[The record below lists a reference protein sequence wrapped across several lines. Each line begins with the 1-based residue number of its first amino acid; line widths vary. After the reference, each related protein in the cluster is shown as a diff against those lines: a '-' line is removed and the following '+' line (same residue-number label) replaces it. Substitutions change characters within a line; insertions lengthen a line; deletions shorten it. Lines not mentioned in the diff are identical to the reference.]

1 VADDAGRFQADPQL
15 LKAKF
20 FWNDGLITP
29 EIVDNLLKTLE
40 RNTLIILYS
49 TSKTLYGCLPTWEK
63 HQSLRHIRPKYPSP
77 PSRKLKRW
85 QRLSGGFWGS
95 NAPLTEG
102 KGREGKENRRKD
114 KDFRLSKTEIVKE
127 FEDLHQEYGDDI
139 YSQALKIVGE
149 RKPKNPLTYLRTLC
163 RNLRERSA
171 DQRHQDK
178 LAGYTESEVA
188 SPEQVTKTV
197 NEMGRELDS
206 LSDSLTF
213 GIAPAVLTYQSFK
226 TGGFFD
232 IIIIIG
238 AICFAIGA
246 MLRLARFNISES
258 PGYTGLPTPLSALL
272 LINFFYA
279 NYFYA
284 FAMGGNTYPFLEIS
298 SYIIPIFMV
307 LIGWFNITTY
317 IRYGE
322 KDKSTYIIFL
332 VIAPLCP
339 ILGIIGILNP
349 DFLISIIV
357 SIFFLGAFIFGL
369 IFVIRGFFRHFIIR
383 RKTTTPSQ

>member
-1 VADDAGRFQADPQL
+1 MSTIIIPKL
-15 LKAKF
+15 LK
-20 FWNDGLITP
+20 
-29 EIVDNLLKTLE
+29 LKDYI
-40 RNTLIILYS
+40 TLIG
-49 TSKTLYGCLPTWEK
+49 TTLGIIALVCACFGTRESI
-63 HQSLRHIRPKYPSP
+63 SLGFFLISLSLGTDMIDGYIA
-77 PSRKLKRW
+77 RK
-85 QRLSGGFWGS
+85 
-95 NAPLTEG
+95 
-102 KGREGKENRRKD
+102 
-114 KDFRLSKTEIVKE
+114 
-127 FEDLHQEYGDDI
+127 
-139 YSQALKIVGE
+139 
-149 RKPKNPLTYLRTLC
+149 
-163 RNLRERSA
+163 
-171 DQRHQDK
+171 
-178 LAGYTESEVA
+178 
-188 SPEQVTKTV
+188 TKTV

-226 TGGFFD
+226 TGDFFD

-317 IRYGE
+317 IRFGE
-322 KDKSTYIIFL
+322 KGKTIYIIFSAL
-332 VIAPLCP
+332 APLCP

-349 DFLISIIV
+349 NFLISIIV
-357 SIFFLGAFIFGL
+357 AIFFLGAFIFML
-369 IFVIRGFFRHFIIR
+369 ILIVRGFIVYLIT
-383 RKTTTPSQ
+383 KA

>member
-1 VADDAGRFQADPQL
+1 MSTISIPKL
-15 LKAKF
+15 LKVK
-20 FWNDGLITP
+20 DYI
-29 EIVDNLLKTLE
+29 
-40 RNTLIILYS
+40 TLIG
-49 TSKTLYGCLPTWEK
+49 TTLGIIALVCACFGTREFL
-63 HQSLRHIRPKYPSP
+63 SLGFFLISISLGTDMIDGYIA
-77 PSRKLKRW
+77 RK
-85 QRLSGGFWGS
+85 
-95 NAPLTEG
+95 
-102 KGREGKENRRKD
+102 
-114 KDFRLSKTEIVKE
+114 
-127 FEDLHQEYGDDI
+127 
-139 YSQALKIVGE
+139 
-149 RKPKNPLTYLRTLC
+149 
-163 RNLRERSA
+163 
-171 DQRHQDK
+171 
-178 LAGYTESEVA
+178 
-188 SPEQVTKTV
+188 TKTV

-226 TGGFFD
+226 TGGYFD

-258 PGYTGLPTPLSALL
+258 PGYTGLPTPISALL

-284 FAMGGNTYPFLEIS
+284 FAMGGNIYPFLEIS
-298 SYIIPIFMV
+298 TYVIPIFMV

-322 KDKSTYIIFL
+322 KDKSVYIIFL
-332 VIAPLCP
+332 VLAPLCP

-369 IFVIRGFFRHFIIR
+369 IFVIRGFFLHFIIR
-383 RKTTTPSQ
+383 RKATTLSQ